1 MVRVML
7 QSARDERHAI
17 RGSGAQ
23 HVARSLAPLR
33 SCSFL
38 CRKSGVRVV
47 NLQSL
52 PPEKLLGEECEY
64 YIKGSVFSVDFNLNY

>member
-7 QSARDERHAI
+7 QSARDERDAI

-23 HVARSLAPLR
+23 HVARNLASLR

-38 CRKSGVRVV
+38 YGKSGVRVV

-52 PPEKLLGEECEY
+52 PPEKLLGEE
-64 YIKGSVFSVDFNLNY
+64 